1 MLDCDLTPGWTRC
14 LWEPL
19 ATFPSL
25 YTREVNCCTTSQSS
39 LVAILLHRHRIAC
52 RATIKDRIST
62 TQSLHRST
70 PTAAATPPQQPPQ
83 TYSCLYAR
91 VKCSSTCLPANHR
104 RDGAGAHRSLSTS
117 AKCANS
123 KATSATHY
131 GSAAASQNISTDK
144 VLRAA
149 VTGTA

>member
-70 PTAAATPPQQPPQ
+70 STAAATPPQQPPQ

-91 VKCSSTCLPANHR
+91 VKL
-104 RDGAGAHRSLSTS
+104 SLSHAAPPVCQRTIAAMVREPTEAYRQARS
-117 AKCANS
+117 VQTARRPARPTTEAQPRAKTYPRIRFCA
-123 KATSATHY
+123 
-131 GSAAASQNISTDK
+131 
-144 VLRAA
+144 LP
-149 VTGTA
+149 